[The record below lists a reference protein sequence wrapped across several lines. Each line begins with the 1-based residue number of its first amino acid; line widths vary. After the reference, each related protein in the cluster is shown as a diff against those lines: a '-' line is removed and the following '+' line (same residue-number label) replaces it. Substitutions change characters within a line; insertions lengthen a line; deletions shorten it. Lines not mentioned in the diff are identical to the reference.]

1 MLVTTVAIICAT
13 YSWLLTKHGFDTFSK
28 IPPLF
33 LPSIPMMLPGMAL
46 IPFFCLPL
54 LLVIVVFVFRS
65 APRSYTILIFF
76 GLQFAPFAI
85 DISFWGNGMRF
96 IFAMLLASFT
106 VILEVFCRNLP
117 RGQLIAGI
125 ASFFVT
131 VAWYIATVC
140 VCASAS
146 V

>member
-1 MLVTTVAIICAT
+1 MVAIICAT
-13 YSWLLTKHGFDTFSK
+13 YSWLLTENGYDVFSK

-33 LPSIPMMLPGMAL
+33 VPSISMMGIGISL

-54 LLVIVVFVFRS
+54 LVVIIVCALRS
-65 APRSYTILIFF
+65 TPRSYAILVFF
-76 GLQFAPFAI
+76 GLQFAVFAI

-96 IFAMLLASFT
+96 IFAMLLSSFT
-106 VILEVFCRNLP
+106 VIVEVAYRNLP
-117 RGQLIAGI
+117 KGQLVAGI
-125 ASFFVT
+125 ASIFVT
-131 VAWYIATVC
+131 VAWYIAIVC